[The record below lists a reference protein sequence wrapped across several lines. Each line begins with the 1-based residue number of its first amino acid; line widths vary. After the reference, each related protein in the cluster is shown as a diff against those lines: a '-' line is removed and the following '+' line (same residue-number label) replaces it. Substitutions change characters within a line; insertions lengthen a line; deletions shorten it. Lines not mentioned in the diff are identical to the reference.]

1 MNGLKCSVTVVAG
14 LAPGLPEQELTRVW
28 NFTQKDLDNPPTYI
42 DRTGS
47 AMNYAMSLQNPQKVN
62 WVKFEWI
69 WY

>member
-1 MNGLKCSVTVVAG
+1 MDALKCSIEVKAG
-14 LAPGLPEQELTRVW
+14 VLLGTPMPEYTRQW
-28 NFTQKDLDNPPTYI
+28 HFTQKDLDSPPDYI

-47 AMNYAMSLQNPQKVN
+47 AMNYAMCLQNPARVN